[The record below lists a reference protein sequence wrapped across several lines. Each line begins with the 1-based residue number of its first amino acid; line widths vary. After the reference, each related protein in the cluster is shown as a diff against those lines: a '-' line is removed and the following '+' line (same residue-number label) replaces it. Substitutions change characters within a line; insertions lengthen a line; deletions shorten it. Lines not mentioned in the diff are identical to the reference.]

1 MTKIQSKDGFVF
13 ALKDRTAV
21 YDNVIYLSDIDSR
34 ERYIEIPV
42 DEAKALKEEIDK
54 RALEELNV
62 YDQQ

>member
-34 ERYIEIPV
+34 ERYIEISV

>member
-1 MTKIQSKDGFVF
+1 MAKIQSKDGFVF

-34 ERYIEIPV
+34 ERYIEISV

>member
-54 RALEELNV
+54 RTLEELNV

>member
-1 MTKIQSKDGFVF
+1 MTKIQSKEGFVF

-34 ERYIEIPV
+34 ERYIEISV